1 MSYFDI
7 SGAVFNNQLRE
18 LETSDPVHADV
29 FNAVFRQLINNDVAL
44 MEAASMFAGEKN
56 KQAEFILNLKRTGKK
71 YGVHHSAFDV
81 SPLSAGTRT
90 LDAVGMVAQPSTNTV
105 RGRNDFEGE
114 SVFYGLEV
122 NGHVDDAGEFIVEYI
137 KGIDNEFSRT
147 ERDTWML
154 YLTQWINITID
165 ANGESLVISDEHHAG
180 FFPEGA
186 AIRTDQTVRPFVA
199 QAKYMAGNGSDGKA
213 ASISGVNAAH
223 DQSHNGMITRFKAK
237 GTQYCG
243 TTAQD
248 KNHMDNLFE
257 VAFATRNS
265 QSIMS
270 G

>member
-1 MSYFDI
+1 M
-7 SGAVFNNQLRE
+7 
-18 LETSDPVHADV
+18 
-29 FNAVFRQLINNDVAL
+29 
-44 MEAASMFAGEKN
+44 
-56 KQAEFILNLKRTGKK
+56 ILK
-71 YGVHHSAFDV
+71 A
-81 SPLSAGTRT
+81 
-90 LDAVGMVAQPSTNTV
+90 
-105 RGRNDFEGE
+105 E

-243 TTAQD
+243 TTAQV
-248 KNHMDNLFE
+248 KTIWTTCLRSLSQHGIH
-257 VAFATRNS
+257 S
-265 QSIMS
+265 QSCLVAQDITTGSMRLLLKIMWNVS
-270 G
+270 LSAKVMQTIWWSEARYPLEMPQL